1 MIEYETGILAD
12 ALCFGGDAMTIAPYS
27 FDGRG
32 IFHSNDLLYNH
43 VQDMLC
49 SLHGISIIQIIM
61 TMTMTQMDC

>member
-1 MIEYETGILAD
+1 MIEYEAGILAD

-32 IFHSNDLLYNH
+32 VFHSNDIPYDH
-43 VQDMLC
+43 VHDTLC

-61 TMTMTQMDC
+61 AMTMTKMDY